1 MRAASLYF
9 SQIIGADGANSR
21 TRRLITHKKTDV
33 LISFEAE
40 TDKNGEDMI
49 FDYLFGAVGY
59 NWYIPWEDR
68 VMVGSFFQDVPAAV
82 CRQHFDDFLRTV
94 APPSLGPVKVRGAFI
109 PTGQDVCLKVSDNVY
124 FTGDAAGLV
133 HGADGGGI
141 VYALVSARL
150 LAEALL
156 TGEDYEKLM
165 QPYVSKV
172 AFLAENKAKHQFLA
186 NMMIIKKGQ
195 KALNKG

>member
-1 MRAASLYF
+1 LSEAAFPALVWVIFSARAAKTRWWQRF
-9 SQIIGADGANSR
+9 W
-21 TRRLITHKKTDV
+21 TRRRKT
-33 LISFEAE
+33 
-40 TDKNGEDMI
+40 N
-49 FDYLFGAVGY
+49 
-59 NWYIPWEDR
+59 
-68 VMVGSFFQDVPAAV
+68 
-82 CRQHFDDFLRTV
+82 C
-94 APPSLGPVKVRGAFI
+94 
-109 PTGQDVCLKVSDNVY
+109 
-124 FTGDAAGLV
+124 AAGLV